1 MMQSSLFRSTTVAT
15 LTLSMALLQP
25 VTGFAQEAKP
35 VLLCEDASKPP
46 CPEGVRLLDE
56 AETKALRKARKAA
69 AAELAAA
76 EQVAAEAV
84 AAEQAA
90 AELAAAEALAA
101 EQAAAEAAAAEQ
113 AASEAAAA
121 DKVAAEGAAAEL
133 AAAAEQAAAEA
144 AAAEQAA
151 VEAAAAADAAAAEL
165 AAVEAAAAAETAA
178 AEAAA
183 AEAAAAEAAAAEA
196 AEATAAEA
204 TAAEA
209 EAAAAAAEAETAA
222 AAEAA
227 AAEQAAAEQAAA
239 AAAAAAA
246 EPEPATDTATDP
258 VDLQAVEPDATT
270 ETPVSPDEVLP
281 ELPSG
286 EATVEDIAAEPLP
299 TQVEDLPPVDEPLPE
314 AVAGAIAAATGETE
328 PLPGAEEPVTTTV
341 TEEDVRTSDQDFETA
356 VSAAPAPEAKPRLT
370 DLEKFGLVA
379 LGAVVVGAII
389 NNNRV
394 VANSG
399 DRVVVQRDDGQYVVL
414 KDDDALLR
422 QPGSTVQTQTFA
434 DGSTLTTMS
443 RLDGSKIITIRDAE
457 GRVLRRALQHPD
469 GTQTLLID
477 DTRPVKQVDL
487 ATLPKPRNN
496 FIADATDRVALAAA
510 LADLDLAGTSQRF
523 SLRQIREIR
532 EVRELAPQ
540 IDLNAI
546 TFATGSAAVRPD
558 QAAKLSELGRALSA
572 LIDDNPAEVFLVEG
586 HTDATGKAAFNL
598 ALSDRRAESVAL
610 VLTEYFGVPPENL
623 VVQGYGEAFLK
634 IRTLEAEQL
643 NRRVAVRR
651 ITDLMRMASR

>member
-178 AEAAA
+178 AEV
-183 AEAAAAEAAAAEA
+183 EAA
-196 AEATAAEA
+196 
-204 TAAEA
+204 AAEA